1 MNEAGVK
8 KLAQLSR
15 LELTDA
21 EIAKY
26 TGEISDILAYFD
38 SLKSASGAAT
48 DLHIENSSNRNV
60 MRPDEV
66 PHNSES
72 HTEIL
77 LASAPEHSGGYVKVK
92 KIL

>member
-15 LELTDA
+15 LELTNA

-38 SLKSASGAAT
+38 SLKSASSTET
-48 DLHIENSSNRNV
+48 DLHIESSSNRNV
-60 MRPDEV
+60 MRSDDLPQN
-66 PHNSES
+66 PES
-72 HTEIL
+72 HTETL